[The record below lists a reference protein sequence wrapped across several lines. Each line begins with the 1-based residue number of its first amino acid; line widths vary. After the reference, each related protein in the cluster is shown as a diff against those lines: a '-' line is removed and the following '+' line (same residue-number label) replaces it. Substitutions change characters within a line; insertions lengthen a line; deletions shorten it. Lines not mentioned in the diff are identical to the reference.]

1 MRTSTIIAAT
11 VAYIS
16 VATAY
21 PRVTRQSNV
30 TEQWGY
36 WTVSSPSSSHPP
48 SGSHKSLDFLVKY
61 ESQAE
66 TAHCSASF
74 PGTAIGIG
82 PDQPYTACDDEA
94 VSFTSDYN
102 IGNVWL
108 SQKLYQRGSVV
119 ILKGSAP
126 LSLYGS
132 NCTTNAVGGGTCFGP
147 PFKVAVTSV
156 STQLPDNSTTIG
168 SNSTAVDISALGEDD
183 AAPEDATPDDY
194 DTDSAEH
201 GIPTKNIVLLR
212 RKVHLKEMTSR
223 TRTTLLI
230 DMADTTKTA
239 LLSEVDIITETELL
253 TVDIATEDTMLEA
266 STPSRTEI
274 LGGFTGQSLQLSNKQ
289 KGREKDSL

>member
-61 ESQAE
+61 ESKAE

-108 SQKLYQRGSVV
+108 SQKLYQRGSVI

-183 AAPEDATPDDY
+183 AAPEGATPDDY

-201 GIPTKNIVLLR
+201 GSASDDSTTQEDGTAQDDSTHQEDSAIEEESAPQGDDKPHQDDYPYGHGGPYKNS
-212 RKVHLKEMTSR
+212 TSFR
-223 TRTTLLI
+223 SGHYHGNGT
-230 DMADTTKTA
+230 
-239 LLSEVDIITETELL
+239 SH
-253 TVDIATEDTMLEA
+253 
-266 STPSRTEI
+266 
-274 LGGFTGQSLQLSNKQ
+274 GGHRNG
-289 KGREKDSL
+289 GHDA